1 MVSNV
6 DGNVPIFI
14 LDFHV
19 SGMVSDVTPN
29 VRRRKHPLLGADIA
43 E

>member
-19 SGMVSDVTPN
+19 AGMVSYVTLDV
-29 VRRRKHPLLGADIA
+29 RGRKHPLLGADIA